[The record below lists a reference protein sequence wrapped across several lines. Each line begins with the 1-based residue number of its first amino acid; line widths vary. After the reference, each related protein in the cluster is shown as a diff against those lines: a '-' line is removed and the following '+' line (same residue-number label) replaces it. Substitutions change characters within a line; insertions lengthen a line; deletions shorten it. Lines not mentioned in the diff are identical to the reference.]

1 MTRLWVEHAAWR
13 WRVAAEHAIDISIPF
28 DFDGA
33 QPTFFAAPRAT
44 AVPLEVGRF
53 VGSVERGGSCAC
65 SVLTLT
71 PHCNGTHTE
80 SVGHLVADA
89 VPVAG
94 LVPVVPVPCRLV
106 TLTPTPLA
114 RSADRVEAPCDPADL
129 VLDTRILEPLLD
141 SGALD
146 DLEAL
151 VIRTTP
157 NPATKRT
164 RDWDAMP
171 GPYLTEAAAREIA
184 AAGIEHLVVDLPSL
198 DRADDGGRLAAHRA
212 WWGLPARS
220 THLAE
225 ATRPHCTVTEFVYV
239 ADVTPDGPY
248 LLNLQVAPFLTDA
261 APSRPLLLP
270 LMADA

>member
-1 MTRLWVEHAAWR
+1 VTHLWVEHAAWR
-13 WRVAAEHAIDISIPF
+13 WRVAAEHAVDISIPI

-33 QPTFFAAPRAT
+33 QPAFFGAPRAT
-44 AVPLEVGRF
+44 AVPLEVGQF
-53 VGSVERGGSCAC
+53 VGDVARGGSCDC

-80 SVGHLVADA
+80 SVGHLVTER
-89 VPVAG
+89 VPVAT
-94 LVPVVPVPCRLV
+94 LVPAVPVPCRLV
-106 TLTPTPLA
+106 TLTPSSLA
-114 RSADRVEAPCDPADL
+114 RSADRVEAPYDPADL
-129 VLDTRILEPLLD
+129 VLDTRVIEPLLD
-141 SGALD
+141 SGALE

-157 NPATKRT
+157 NPDTKRT
-164 RDWDAMP
+164 RDWGAMP
-171 GPYLTEAAAREIA
+171 GAYLTAAASRELAAAR
-184 AAGIEHLVVDLPSL
+184 IEHLVVDLPSL

-220 THLAE
+220 TRLAD
-225 ATRPHCTVTEFVYV
+225 ATRPHCTVTELVYV

-270 LMADA
+270 LMAEA